1 MPRGGARPGAGR
13 KPGTPNRVTAE
24 LQAAVAASGE
34 TPLEYL
40 LRIMRDPTADNSRRD
55 QAAKDAAPYVHA
67 KLTAVDATLQANLDG
82 SVTFTWLP
90 PESTDEPSG
99 RIKPRDSLPSMELA
113 SVVNGSSY

>member
-34 TPLEYL
+34 VPLDYM
-40 LRIMRDPTADNSRRD
+40 LRVMRDEGEEPSRRD
-55 QAAKDAAPYVHA
+55 DMAKAAAPYVHA
-67 KLTAVDATLQANLDG
+67 KLAAVHATLEADVGG

-90 PESTDEPSG
+90 PDSDDEGGNDVGAPLVS
-99 RIKPRDSLPSMELA
+99 A
-113 SVVNGSSY
+113 SSCYKLLK